1 MSTIGNIN
9 GGGGNLDF
17 SYRSKVLKGLQ
28 KSVDGLQL
36 INANTGLLAGLATEG
51 TLQSVLAAIQNGTDY
66 EAKLVVDSNDDTWLE
81 VRIWNTGSQTFDPPI
96 YYAAG
101 SNIVGIP
108 VAPITYINPT
118 TLLSQIASNTTGISL
133 EATQL
138 SVLTELQS
146 LNVTAGNLATEA
158 TLLALSTW
166 ITTNAATEATLNSLL
181 TAFNTTDFATETTLS
196 SVDTTT
202 TNAYTELLKQGL
214 TLDDIET
221 ALNTLNSIAA
231 TEITL
236 QSLLTEL
243 ISVNLNIGNLSEEA
257 TQLLVLA
264 ALNTVI
270 SNTTGLSTEA
280 SLSALLTAFN
290 AENFATETTLAL
302 IEAATTQLTFTGN
315 DLNVSA
321 NMQVGGVDVSG
332 ANPVPITGTVISTPS
347 GIQDVNIVSG
357 VTLEVNLDQTNDQ
370 VQVYGSDLTAP
381 IATDTSGHL
390 QVDILT
396 IPEVEIKN
404 DIGNPIPVSDAG
416 GSLTVDGTV
425 ALDGATLSALENITV
440 QNGAGAAAVN
450 IQDGGNS
457 ITVDDGG
464 SSITVAGTVNV
475 ANFPANVEI
484 SNDVGNPIPVNGTV
498 GVTQTT
504 SPWVVSGTVTATPT
518 GTQDVNIISTIAL
531 PVTDNGGSL
540 TVDGTVAATQS
551 GTWNINNVSGTISLP
566 TGAATETTLNAV
578 DTKLSSVVVTPSLIR
593 ATGAGTISAG
603 AYSFSVANVGLLNG
617 ILLGV
622 SIKPGEIISF
632 DAGSLNNTYG
642 AVSYDG
648 TGTELLITVNS

>member
-1 MSTIGNIN
+1 MALLETTILYKGTP
-9 GGGGNLDF
+9 
-17 SYRSKVLKGLQ
+17 LKITGDQAAL
-28 KSVDGLQL
+28 VTL
-36 INANTGLLAGLATEG
+36 INAQSSGLATEG
-51 TLQSVLAAIQNGTDY
+51 TLQSVLTAIQNGTDY

-196 SVDTTT
+196 SVDTTI
-202 TNAYTELLKQGL
+202 TNAYTELLNQGL

-243 ISVNLNIGNLSEEA
+243 QSVNLNIGNLSEEA

-290 AENFATETTLAL
+290 TEDFATETTLAL
-302 IEAATTQLTFTGN
+302 IEAVTTQLTFTGN

-332 ANPVPITGTVISTPS
+332 ANPVPIIGTVISTPS

-357 VTLEVNLDQTNDQ
+357 VTLEVNLDQNNDQ

-440 QNGAGAAAVN
+440 QNGPGVAAVN

-457 ITVDDGG
+457 ITVD
-464 SSITVAGTVNV
+464 GTVT
-475 ANFPANVEI
+475 
-484 SNDVGNPIPVNGTV
+484 SNQG
-498 GVTQTT
+498 T

-518 GTQDVNIISTIAL
+518 GTQDVNLISTIAV
-531 PVTDNGGSL
+531 PVTDNGGSLTVDANNLDIRDLVFATDKVDVSNSTNVAVTDGGGSL

-603 AYSFSVANVGLLNG
+603 AYSFSVANVGLLDG

-622 SIKPGEIISF
+622 AIRPGEIISF

-642 AVSYDG
+642 AVSYNG